1 MFLTWFEYISWF
13 KKKFAEELSEV
24 KEELNSKWNKI
35 FKKWKTVTAHDYSRG
50 EDDVEDEDDEDRHP
64 MNKNKLEYKS
74 KDQRNK
80 HFEGSCEL
88 LSLNLILMLTSC

>member
-24 KEELNSKWNKI
+24 KEDLNSKWNKI

-50 EDDVEDEDDEDRHP
+50 EDDVDDEDDEDDD
-64 MNKNKLEYKS
+64 NSEAEEDEDGGEEEEEEEEEDEK
-74 KDQRNK
+74 
-80 HFEGSCEL
+80 
-88 LSLNLILMLTSC
+88 